1 MDSYVE
7 AFLDVLCQAHPEL
20 DRENAAVLWQNT
32 KKDHLKVY
40 PKTMATGK
48 PKTVRP
54 KQAPSAYI
62 LFSNEA
68 RLRLRTEQP
77 NLTFSEI
84 AKELGRLWREE
95 TTEEERQK
103 YKDEHD
109 RLKDI
114 LLQNT
119 SSSSSSSPS
128 SPLDRMDKMD
138 REEEGEIDGESSP
151 PASLLIKQEP
161 PSTPTTPKKRKNKLP
176 SSEADKDI
184 SKDIYPSDPV
194 KRNLYRE
201 FSDMT
206 QNDLKNRCDEA
217 GIKPAFGKNKHNMI
231 HALVE
236 FFCD

>member
-1 MDSYVE
+1 
-7 AFLDVLCQAHPEL
+7 
-20 DRENAAVLWQNT
+20 
-32 KKDHLKVY
+32 
-40 PKTMATGK
+40 
-48 PKTVRP
+48 
-54 KQAPSAYI
+54 
-62 LFSNEA
+62 
-68 RLRLRTEQP
+68 
-77 NLTFSEI
+77 LTFSDI

-109 RLKDI
+109 RLKEI

-119 SSSSSSSPS
+119 SSSSSSSSSPS
-128 SPLDRMDKMD
+128 SPLDREDD
-138 REEEGEIDGESSP
+138 GGDGGEGVSSP

-176 SSEADKDI
+176 SSEAD
-184 SKDIYPSDPV
+184 IYPSDPV

-206 QNDLKNRCDEA
+206 QNDLKSRCDEA
-217 GIKPAFGKNKHNMI
+217 GIKPAFGKNKHSMI

>member
-1 MDSYVE
+1 MDKIITNVMDSYVE
-7 AFLDVLCQAHPEL
+7 AFLDSLCQAHPEL
-20 DRENAAVLWQNT
+20 DRENAVVLWQNT
-32 KKDHLKVY
+32 KKDHLKVF
-40 PKTMATGK
+40 PKTMTTGK
-48 PKTVRP
+48 PKTIRP

-62 LFSNEA
+62 LFSNET
-68 RLRLRTEQP
+68 RVRLRTEQP
-77 NLTFSEI
+77 DLTFSDI

-109 RLKDI
+109 RLKEI

-119 SSSSSSSPS
+119 SSSSSSSSSPS
-128 SPLDRMDKMD
+128 SPLDREDD
-138 REEEGEIDGESSP
+138 GGDGGEGVSSP

-176 SSEADKDI
+176 SSEAD
-184 SKDIYPSDPV
+184 IYPSDPV

-206 QNDLKNRCDEA
+206 QNDLKSRCDEA
-217 GIKPAFGKNKHNMI
+217 GIKPAFGKNKHSMI

>member
-32 KKDHLKVY
+32 KKDHLKVF

-54 KQAPSAYI
+54 KQPPSAYI

-77 NLTFSEI
+77 DLTFSEI

-109 RLKDI
+109 RLKEI

-119 SSSSSSSPS
+119 SSSSSPS
-128 SPLDRMDKMD
+128 SYPLDREENEDDEGND
-138 REEEGEIDGESSP
+138 RESSP

-176 SSEADKDI
+176 SSEGEKDISKDI

>member
-1 MDSYVE
+1 MDKIITNVMDSYVD
-7 AFLDVLCQAHPEL
+7 AFLDALCQAHPEL
-20 DRENAAVLWQNT
+20 DRENAVVLWQTT
-32 KKDHLKVY
+32 KKDHLKVF
-40 PKTMATGK
+40 PKTMAIGK

-68 RLRLRTEQP
+68 RIRLRTEQP
-77 NLTFSEI
+77 DLTFSEI

-109 RLKDI
+109 RLKEI

-119 SSSSSSSPS
+119 SASSP
-128 SPLDRMDKMD
+128 PD
-138 REEEGEIDGESSP
+138 REEVEEESQEEENEGASSP
-151 PASLLIKQEP
+151 TTPIIKQEP

-176 SSEADKDI
+176 SSEG
-184 SKDIYPSDPV
+184 DIYPSDPV
-194 KRNLYRE
+194 KRNLYKE
-201 FSDMT
+201 FSEMG
-206 QNDLKNRCDEA
+206 QNDLKSRCDEA
-217 GIKPAFGKNKHNMI
+217 GIKPAFGKNKHSMI